1 MFKRCLTRKFYICHA
16 LTSDFQKAK
25 DYHAR
30 ALDIRVKQLGPK
42 HIDVAAS
49 YNNLGTVYRNL
60 SDLQKAKHNH
70 VRALDIR
77 VKQLGP
83 EHVGVAASY
92 NNLGTVYSDLGCFQK
107 AKDNYARAPS
117 ETAWIRAWKCRIFLQ

>member
-1 MFKRCLTRKFYICHA
+1 MISAKQRTA
-16 LTSDFQKAK
+16 LHVHVHVHVAVTTSYNNLGTVYSDLGDFQKAK

-30 ALDIRVKQLGPK
+30 ALDIRVKQLGP
-42 HIDVAAS
+42 IDVAAS

-83 EHVGVAASY
+83 EHFG
-92 NNLGTVYSDLGCFQK
+92 LGS
-107 AKDNYARAPS
+107 
-117 ETAWIRAWKCRIFLQ
+117 FLQ

>member
-1 MFKRCLTRKFYICHA
+1 M
-16 LTSDFQKAK
+16 
-25 DYHAR
+25 
-30 ALDIRVKQLGPK
+30 KQLGPK

>member
-1 MFKRCLTRKFYICHA
+1 MTASYNNLGTVFSDLG
-16 LTSDFQKAK
+16 DFQKGK

-77 VKQLGP
+77 VKQPGP
-83 EHVGVAASY
+83 QHVGVAASY
-92 NNLGTVYSDLGCFQK
+92 NNLGTVYSLFPENKGQLCTCTGHS
-107 AKDNYARAPS
+107 S